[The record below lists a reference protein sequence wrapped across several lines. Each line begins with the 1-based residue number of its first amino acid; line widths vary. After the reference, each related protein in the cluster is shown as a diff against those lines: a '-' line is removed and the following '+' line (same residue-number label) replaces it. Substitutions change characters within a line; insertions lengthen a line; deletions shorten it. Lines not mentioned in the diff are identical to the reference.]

1 MGGNKGTYIKNGS
14 HRLPFFFLYTKH
26 PFTKN
31 MPTFVLFIFIIRYI
45 SHMQKRII
53 ECVPNFSE
61 GRNMETI
68 KQISDA
74 IESVKGVKL
83 LDVDPGEATNRTVV
97 TFVGEPE
104 DVMNAAVA
112 SIKRATELID
122 MRQHKGAH
130 PRMGACDVCPLI
142 PVSGIT
148 MDECAELARTLA
160 KRIADELGV
169 PTYCYEAAAFKPERR
184 NLAVCRKGEYEALPE
199 RMTNA
204 EERPDFGARAFD
216 EGIART
222 GATAVGARDFLVAV
236 NYNLNTTSTRRANA
250 NAYDVREKGRPMR
263 EGNPIVGKIIKDE
276 NGEPVMKPGT
286 LKACKAIG
294 WFIDE
299 YGIAQVSM
307 NMTDLSVTPLH
318 VAFDEVC
325 RAADARGVRVTG
337 TEIVGLVPKKV
348 LVDAGRYFLR
358 KQNRSTGVPE
368 RELVRIAIESM
379 GLSTLKEFKPE
390 EKVIEYMLEAEERKG
405 VKRLVDMTCADFAE
419 ETASES
425 PAPGGGSISA
435 YMGALAAALGTM
447 VANLSSHKAGW
458 DERWEFFSDWAENGM
473 AVMNELLALV
483 DEDTAAFNKIMDV
496 FGMPKGTPEE
506 KEARAAAMQVATLYA
521 TEVPLRTMKAAYK
534 AFDVVRA
541 MATEGNPNSVSDAGV
556 GALAARSAVMGA
568 CLNVKINAAGLKD
581 REVAERFINAA
592 NEIQALAQQAE
603 KEILEIVESKI
614 NA

>member
-1 MGGNKGTYIKNGS
+1 
-14 HRLPFFFLYTKH
+14 
-26 PFTKN
+26 
-31 MPTFVLFIFIIRYI
+31 
-45 SHMQKRII
+45 MQKRII

-61 GRNMETI
+61 GRNADVI
-68 KQISDA
+68 KQITDV
-74 IESVKGVKL
+74 IEASKGVKL

-104 DVMNAAVA
+104 AVCNTAVA
-112 SIKRATELID
+112 AIKRATELID

-148 MDECAELARTLA
+148 LEECAELARALA
-160 KRIADELGV
+160 KRIAEEVNV
-169 PTYCYEAAAFKPERR
+169 PTYCYEAAAFTPERR
-184 NLAVCRKGEYEALPE
+184 NLAVCRAGEYEALPE
-199 RMTNA
+199 KMMDEKRK
-204 EERPDFGARAFD
+204 PDFGARPYD
-216 EGIART
+216 EGVART

-250 NAYDVREKGRPMR
+250 IAFDVREKGRPMR
-263 EGNPIVGKIIKDE
+263 EGNPITGKIVKDE
-276 NGEPVMKPGT
+276 NGNPVMKPGT

-294 WFIDE
+294 WFIEE

-307 NMTDLSVTPLH
+307 NMTNLSVTPLH

-337 TEIVGLVPKKV
+337 AEIVGLVPKST
-348 LVDAGRYFLR
+348 LVDAGRHFLR
-358 KQNRSTGVPE
+358 KQNRSTGLPE

-379 GLSTLKEFKPE
+379 GLSNLKEFKPE
-390 EKVIEYMLEAEERKG
+390 EKVVEYILEAEEQKG
-405 VKRLVDMTCADFAE
+405 VKKLVDMTCTGFAE

-458 DERWEFFSDWAENGM
+458 DDRWEYFSNWADNGM
-473 AVMNELLALV
+473 AVMNELLYLV

-496 FGMPKGTPEE
+496 FGMPKGTDEE
-506 KEARAAAMQVATLYA
+506 KAARAEAMEVATLYA
-521 TEVPLRTMKAAYK
+521 TQVPLRTMKAAYK

-541 MATEGNPNSVSDAGV
+541 MAEEGNPNSVSDAGV

-581 REVAERFINAA
+581 RAVADALVAEAE
-592 NEIQALAQQAE
+592 EIQRLAQQAE
-603 KEILEIVESKI
+603 KEILAVVESKI
-614 NA
+614 C

>member
-1 MGGNKGTYIKNGS
+1 
-14 HRLPFFFLYTKH
+14 
-26 PFTKN
+26 
-31 MPTFVLFIFIIRYI
+31 
-45 SHMQKRII
+45 MQKRII

-61 GRNMETI
+61 GRNLETI
-68 KQISDA
+68 KQITDV
-74 IESVKGVKL
+74 IEASKGVKL

-97 TFVGEPE
+97 TFVGEPKAVC
-104 DVMNAAVA
+104 DAAVA
-112 SIKRATELID
+112 AIKRATELID

-148 MDECAELARTLA
+148 LEECAELARELA
-160 KRIADELGV
+160 KRIAEETNV

-184 NLAVCRKGEYEALPE
+184 NLAVCRAGEYEALPE
-199 RMTNA
+199 KMMD
-204 EERPDFGARAFD
+204 EERKPDFGARPYD
-216 EGIART
+216 EGVAKT

-250 NAYDVREKGRPMR
+250 IAFDVREKGRPMR
-263 EGNPIVGKIIKDE
+263 EGNPITGKIMKDE
-276 NGEPVMKPGT
+276 NGNTIMKPGT

-294 WFIDE
+294 WFIEE

-307 NMTDLSVTPLH
+307 NMTNLSVTPLH

-337 TEIVGLVPKKV
+337 AEIVGLVPKSA
-348 LVDAGRYFLR
+348 LVDAGRHFLR
-358 KQNRSTGVPE
+358 KQNRSTGLPE

-379 GLSTLKEFKPE
+379 GLGNLKPFNPD
-390 EKVIEYMLEAEERKG
+390 EKVVEYILEAEEQKG
-405 VKRLVDMTCADFAE
+405 VKKLVDMTCTGFAE

-458 DERWEFFSDWAENGM
+458 DDRWEYFSNWADNGM
-473 AVMNELLALV
+473 AVMNELLYLV

-496 FGMPKGTPEE
+496 FGMPKSTDEE
-506 KEARAAAMQVATLYA
+506 KAARAEAMEVATLYA
-521 TEVPLRTMKAAYK
+521 TQVPLRTMKAAYK
-534 AFDVVRA
+534 AFEVVRA
-541 MATEGNPNSVSDAGV
+541 MAEEGNPNSVSDAGV

-581 REVAERFINAA
+581 RAVADALVKEAE
-592 NEIQALAQQAE
+592 EIQVAAQKAE
-603 KEILEIVESKI
+603 AEILAVVESKI
-614 NA
+614 Q

>member
-1 MGGNKGTYIKNGS
+1 
-14 HRLPFFFLYTKH
+14 
-26 PFTKN
+26 
-31 MPTFVLFIFIIRYI
+31 
-45 SHMQKRII
+45 MQKRII

-61 GRNMETI
+61 GRDMEVI
-68 KQISDA
+68 KQITNA

-83 LDVDPGEATNRTVV
+83 LDVDPGEATNRTVI

-104 DVMNAAVA
+104 AVADAAVA

-122 MRQHKGAH
+122 MRLHKGAH

-148 MDECAELARTLA
+148 MEECAELARALA
-160 KRIADELGV
+160 KRIADELAV

-184 NLAVCRKGEYEALPE
+184 NLAVCREGEYEALPE
-199 RMTNA
+199 KMAN
-204 EERPDFGARAFD
+204 EDKRPDFGARAYD

-250 NAYDVREKGRPMR
+250 IAFDVREKGRPKR
-263 EGNPIVGKIIKDE
+263 EGNPITGKIIKDE
-276 NGEPVMKPGT
+276 NGEPVMIPGT

-294 WFIDE
+294 WFIEE

-307 NMTDLSVTPLH
+307 NMTNLSVTPLH

-337 TEIVGLVPKKV
+337 TEIVGLVPKKT
-348 LVDAGRYFLR
+348 LVDAGRHFLL
-358 KQNRSTGVPE
+358 KQHRSTGLPE

-379 GLSTLKEFKPE
+379 GLSNLKEFKPE
-390 EKVIEYMLEAEERKG
+390 EKVVEYILEAEEQKS
-405 VKRLVDMTCADFAE
+405 VKKLVDMTCAAFAE

-458 DERWEFFSDWAENGM
+458 DDRWEFFSCWAEKGM

-483 DEDTAAFNKIMDV
+483 DEDTAAFNRIMDV
-496 FGMPKGTPEE
+496 FGMPKGTAEE
-506 KEARAAAMQVATLYA
+506 KAARAAAMEVATLYA

-534 AFDVVRA
+534 AFEVVRA
-541 MATEGNPNSVSDAGV
+541 MAVEGNPNSVSDAGV

-568 CLNVKINAAGLKD
+568 CLNVRINAAGLKD
-581 REVAERFINAA
+581 RAAAERLVNEAM
-592 NEIQALAQQAE
+592 EIQALAQQAE
-603 KEILEIVESKI
+603 KDILAIVDSKI
-614 NA
+614 D